1 MYAFLTSYDSVPT
14 LFFQF
19 NKYHSKTMT
28 DLADL
33 EDTIADSI
41 KRLGLSR
48 ILLLKLGAVNNVVN
62 LLKLLA
68 PKSKYIVVVIP
79 SDSAVSIPQEIKSG
93 LPETRVIV
101 YSSSKLKD
109 DEILIAF

>member
-1 MYAFLTSYDSVPT
+1 
-14 LFFQF
+14 
-19 NKYHSKTMT
+19 MT
-28 DLADL
+28 DLAGL

-48 ILLLKLGAVNNVVN
+48 ILVLKMGTVNNVTN

-79 SDSAVSIPQEIKSG
+79 SDSAISIPQEIRSG
-93 LPETRVIV
+93 LPGTTILV

-109 DEILIAF
+109 DEVLIAF

>member
-1 MYAFLTSYDSVPT
+1 
-14 LFFQF
+14 
-19 NKYHSKTMT
+19 MT
-28 DLADL
+28 NLADL

-48 ILLLKLGAVNNVVN
+48 ILLLKMSAINNITN

-68 PKSKYIVVVIP
+68 PKSQYIVVVIP
-79 SDSAVSIPQEIKSG
+79 SGNVTWIPQEIKSE
-93 LPETRVIV
+93 LPETKVIV